1 MRIRK
6 ISFSEELASLVR
18 RLFPASE
25 PLFRKN
31 DSYFIA
37 EEGGRIIGF
46 SHLVEADG
54 RILLQ
59 GIGVLSEWR
68 ERGIGGRLL
77 DAALR
82 FADKKGMDVFL
93 KVKPDN
99 PALGLYYKKGFTLK
113 KIKDVYVLER
123 KRVN

>member
-6 ISFSEELASLVR
+6 AGFSEELASLVR
-18 RLFPASE
+18 RLFPGSE
-25 PLFRKN
+25 PLFRDK

-37 EEGGRIIGF
+37 EEDGRIVGF
-46 SHLVEADG
+46 SHLIEAEG
-54 RILLQ
+54 RMLLQ
-59 GIGVLSEWR
+59 GIGVLQEWR

-77 DAALR
+77 DASIR
-82 FADKKGMDVFL
+82 FADRKGMDVFL
-93 KVKPDN
+93 KVRPDN

-123 KRVN
+123 KRKN